1 MQSEREEGLWQWTL
15 IFRTKAVIQL
25 RVNILSVIA
34 IHADRCPT
42 KMLQIVIQ
50 LDKEDTIVSVD
61 ISTLSL

>member
-1 MQSEREEGLWQWTL
+1 MKSEREEGLWQWTL
-15 IFRTKAVIQL
+15 IFRTKAVIKL
-25 RVNILSVIA
+25 RMNILSVIA
-34 IHADRCPT
+34 IHTDRCPT